1 MPDGGVPPGDH
12 NLWASESNQT
22 TRSGAR
28 GTLCRARVVAC
39 ASLAAIIAGQ
49 PGRDD
54 DELTQMA
61 RTRAEGG
68 FEGNKSSIPA
78 PARGFRETLSFEQTR
93 ASHIRPYTCN
103 LDHFR
108 QSGNNSLER
117 VFGATFR

>member
-1 MPDGGVPPGDH
+1 MSDEGSPPGDH
-12 NLWASESNQT
+12 NLWVPGSYQT

-28 GTLCRARVVAC
+28 GTLCRARVVAHF
-39 ASLAAIIAGQ
+39 SLAAIIAGQ

-54 DELTQMA
+54 HELTRMA
-61 RTRAEGG
+61 RNRAEGG

-78 PARGFRETLSFEQTR
+78 PARGFHETLSFEQTR